1 MNFKQSVKSLF
12 VTAIVLVGIHC
23 VVSLSQII
31 ANPKPNF
38 QKMVWGV
45 SFLVV
50 SASMIT
56 TILAIYN
63 NRKDDDEN

>member
-1 MNFKQSVKSLF
+1 MNFSQSVKSLF
-12 VTAIVLVGIHC
+12 LTAIVLVGIHC
-23 VVSLSQII
+23 IVSLSQII

-63 NRKDDDEN
+63 NRKDDYEN